1 MPAHL
6 RLEFSHLQTNSLLGR
21 AGKFF
26 VRAGNLG
33 GAQDAQS
40 GLQTDRAVPKKTAP
54 RPIKGSWQGFKTE
67 HLG

>member
-1 MPAHL
+1 
-6 RLEFSHLQTNSLLGR
+6 
-21 AGKFF
+21 

-54 RPIKGSWQGFKTE
+54 RPIKGSWQGFQTE
-67 HLG
+67 HLGKAGSTGKKICRLSRTRHTDCARRAG